1 MAKEASYDY
10 VNVVRD
16 LSDAFQLIVKKVP
29 VLSALVGAPLVG
41 LDGNPLKA
49 TSTKHEWLEDVMS
62 PQGWTVNATRN
73 IAGGTLVLVSTTGIK
88 VGMVLGFESA
98 DGATKTVQLIVT
110 AVTNGTD
117 LAVSVYGSSTDV
129 QLVATDVVKLVG
141 LPKAESTTADPSDGY
156 EPTAEYNYTQIFDR
170 TAKVSLTAEA
180 VKKYGIESAI
190 DYQVERKLLELAYEM
205 NNAIIYGRRVQRTGS
220 TPGTTGSMGGLL
232 YFLQAASGN
241 KVDASGAAISPTLL
255 NNAFEL
261 GLDNGATNMRTLLCN
276 VNQARKISAF
286 NTTGNNPIVTQD
298 SKSAG
303 SFVLRFVSDIPMGDA
318 GMVSQIV
325 VDQNFPKDKIALVDV
340 EKLGVVP
347 LVDRQFT
354 DKDATLPGADY
365 IARRVL
371 GEYTMEVKNAAN
383 AHVLIEDLDL

>member
-10 VNVVRD
+10 VNLVRD

-29 VLSALVGAPLVG
+29 VLAALVGAPLVG

-49 TSTKHEWLEDVMS
+49 TATKHEWLEDVMS

-73 IAGGTLVLVSTTGIK
+73 IAGATLVLVSTTGIK

-98 DGATKTVQLIVT
+98 DGATKTVQLVVT

-156 EPTAEYNYTQIFDR
+156 EPTVEYNYTQIFDR

-205 NNAIIYGRRVQRTGS
+205 NNAIIYGRRVQRTGT

-325 VDQNFPKDKIALVDV
+325 VDQHFPKDKIALVDV
-340 EKLGVVP
+340 EKLGIVP

-365 IARRVL
+365 VARRIL
-371 GEYTMEVKNAAN
+371 GEYTMECKNAAN